1 MADFK
6 FTCIYVSS
14 QQLLPMMIEIIT
26 DPLTDYDADLRT
38 ILQLIDERSL
48 KNLFQFAVW
57 WVRLDLDKV

>member
-1 MADFK
+1 
-6 FTCIYVSS
+6 
-14 QQLLPMMIEIIT
+14 MMIEIIT

>member
-1 MADFK
+1 MADLK